1 MIQGVQWL
9 MREQK
14 MIGLIAGRGNLPVE
28 VLAEIK
34 RREAVSVVVGVKGEA
49 IPELSQLAVH
59 YRELAVGHLGEVI
72 DFIKSYPIHEVVM
85 AGKVGKEA
93 LFHGGFDTKLQQLLQ
108 NLPEKNDDA
117 ILLAIVNEFEKNG
130 LSVAKQTNYLKALM
144 AKPGPV
150 IGEIT
155 PGELADIKLGFRMAK
170 AIGGLDIGQ
179 SVVVKQGVV
188 LAVEAIEGTDQ
199 AIIRGGKLGG
209 GGAAVVKVSKPKQD
223 ERFDVPTIGKSTI
236 ESMISAGVSVLGI
249 EADKTIITEEKQ
261 LYELASMNK
270 IKIIAV
276 SEDL

>member
-72 DFIKSYPIHEVVM
+72 DFLKSYPIHEVVM

>member
-1 MIQGVQWL
+1 
-9 MREQK
+9 

-34 RREAVSVVVGVKGEA
+34 RREAVSVVAGVKGEA
-49 IPELSQLAVH
+49 SPGLSQLAVH

-72 DFIKSYPIHEVVM
+72 DFLKSYSVHEVVM

-93 LFHGGFDTKLQQLLQ
+93 LFHGGFDAKFQQLLQ
-108 NLPEKNDDA
+108 SIPEKNDDA
-117 ILLAIVNEFEKNG
+117 ILLAIVKEFENNG
-130 LSVAKQTNYLKALM
+130 MLVAKQTDYLKRLM
-144 AKPGPV
+144 AKPGV
-150 IGEIT
+150 IIGEIT
-155 PGELADIKLGFRMAK
+155 AGELADIKLGFRMAK
-170 AIGGLDIGQ
+170 TIGGLDIGQ
-179 SVVVKQGVV
+179 SVVVKQGVI

-209 GGAAVVKVSKPKQD
+209 GGAVVVKVSKPNQD

-236 ESMISAGVSVLGI
+236 ESMISAGASVLGI

-261 LYELASMNK
+261 LYELASLNK

-276 SEDL
+276 SEGV